1 MASVDASA
9 TGNELDEAHDL
20 GHSRKQIM
28 LNAFDMFTP
37 THMNFGQWKNPA
49 DKGSTKRD
57 LAYWIE
63 LAQLLERGGFLSLF
77 IADTYGGYD
86 TYEGNLDNCVSRA
99 VQWPVLD
106 PIVPVSAMAAVTK
119 NLAFGVTG
127 STAGELPFLLAR
139 KYSTLDHLTKG
150 RIAWNIVTSWKKSA
164 FKAIGFDS
172 PVEHDERYLQADEY
186 LRVMYK
192 LWEGSWS
199 NDAIKKDAENDTYT
213 DASKV
218 RMIKHHGKYFKL
230 ETKFIVD
237 PSPQRTP
244 FLFQAGTS
252 AAGIAFA
259 SQHAEGIFL
268 GGFTPSATASKVAGI
283 RAAAAAKGRDP
294 RSIKFFSMV
303 VPVLGATDEEAQA
316 KLAEIKSYA
325 STTGG
330 LVFMS
335 GLTGIDLSR
344 VPLDQE
350 LKTADSTDANRIHS
364 QLAGMTEDHETKWTP
379 RSVAERASLG
389 GLAPLMV
396 GTPAAVADE
405 MERWMRDA
413 DIDGFTIA
421 QMTAP
426 GTLLDM
432 VDLLVPELRRRG
444 VYPEVNTGVDEGLSM
459 RERVL
464 GKGQRWLR
472 DDHVGS
478 TYKYDTYQEDLT
490 QGEETL

>member
-1 MASVDASA
+1 MASDTDFNGV
-9 TGNELDEAHDL
+9 HDL
-20 GHSRKQIM
+20 GHGRTQIF

-49 DKGSTKRD
+49 DKGDTKRD
-57 LAYWIE
+57 LSYWVE
-63 LAQLLERGGFLSLF
+63 LAKVLEQGGFLSLF
-77 IADTYGGYD
+77 IADTYGGYE
-86 TYEGNLDNCVSRA
+86 TYEGSLDNCVSRA

-106 PIVPVSAMAAVTK
+106 PIVLVSAMAAVTK
-119 NLAFGVTG
+119 NLGFGVTG

-139 KYSTLDHLTKG
+139 RYSTLDHLTKG
-150 RIAWNIVTSWKKSA
+150 RIAWNIVTSWKKAA

-186 LRVMYK
+186 VRLTYK
-192 LWEGSWS
+192 LWEGSWA
-199 NDAIKKDAENDTYT
+199 NDALSPDAESDIYT

-218 RMIKHHGKYFKL
+218 RNIKHNGKYFKL
-230 ETKFIVD
+230 ESKLIVD

-252 AAGIAFA
+252 PAGIAFA

-268 GGFTPSATASKVAGI
+268 GGFTPAATASKVATI
-283 RAAAAAKGRDP
+283 RAAVAAKGRDP

-303 VPVLGATDEEAQA
+303 VPVVGRTDEEAQA
-316 KLAEIKSYA
+316 KYQELRKHA

-335 GLTGIDLSR
+335 GLTGIDLAQ

-350 LKTADSTDANRIHS
+350 LRTSDSTDANKIHS
-364 QLAGMTEDHETKWTP
+364 QLANLTMDDETKWTP
-379 RSVAERASLG
+379 RMVAERASLG

-396 GTPAAVADE
+396 GGPATVADE
-405 MERWMRDA
+405 MQRWVREA

-426 GTLLDM
+426 GSLEDI
-432 VDLLVPELRRRG
+432 VELLVPELRRRG
-444 VYPEVNTGVDEGLSM
+444 VYLKASSEDAEGLTI
-459 RERVL
+459 RERIL
-464 GKGQRWLR
+464 GKGQKSLR

-478 TYKYDTYQEDLT
+478 TYKFDVYKEDSLD
-490 QGEETL
+490 ES